1 VRKYREI
8 LALRNAKLLLIT
20 SFPARVAYAMVG
32 LALFFKVERLTDSVA
47 YAGIALGLNTFANSV
62 TAGLRGSV
70 LDKWGQKWPIRILVP
85 LYASGLLVLEF
96 TTSKTW
102 ILPLSLLMGL
112 VSPPI
117 NLSVRPLW
125 KGAVP
130 KSALRTAYALDTAV
144 INSTRVFGPL
154 FASTLALSRYPSSAL
169 ILCAAFMAIGGLS
182 LGFTKI
188 SSEWIP
194 ERRSESH
201 RSFWRIPAMRL
212 LMIEAMFVG
221 FGWGAFDVGIPAF
234 ATLEKIP
241 GWSGPIFACLAFT
254 SVLGG
259 LAAGLISRRTSALKG
274 LLRTYGLWM
283 VATIPLALTYPGW
296 SMALVALFI
305 GFFGGAVKVFYW
317 EVLEAVRPQGTAV
330 SALGW
335 IWTVDGSFMALGAAL
350 GGVIASEFSPRLTL
364 LSTTLAVSIGIGVLF
379 IGRHLLEPAN
389 RITTEGEDR
398 SAIEHNAPP
407 Q

>member
-1 VRKYREI
+1 
-8 LALRNAKLLLIT
+8 
-20 SFPARVAYAMVG
+20 MVG

-62 TAGLRGSV
+62 TAGLRGSA
-70 LDKWGQKWPIRILVP
+70 LDRWGQKWPIRILVP

-125 KGAVP
+125 KSAVP
-130 KSALRTAYALDTAV
+130 ESALRTAYALDTSV

-154 FASTLALSRYPSSAL
+154 LASTLALSRYPSSAL
-169 ILCAAFMAIGGLS
+169 ALCAAFIAVGGLS

-194 ERRSESH
+194 EKRKEDHKSV
-201 RSFWRIPAMRL
+201 WRIPAMQL

-241 GWSGPIFACLAFT
+241 RWSGPIFACLAFT

-259 LAAGLISRRTSALKG
+259 LTAGLISRKTSALKG
-274 LLRTYGLWM
+274 LLRTYTLWM
-283 VATIPLALTYPGW
+283 VATIPLALSYPGW

-305 GFFGGAVKVFYW
+305 GFFGGAVQVFYW

-350 GGVIASEFSPRLTL
+350 GGVIASAFSPRFTL
-364 LSTTLAVSIGIGVLF
+364 LSTTIAVSIGVGILV
-379 IGRHLLEPAN
+379 IGRRLLEPAN
-389 RITTEGEDR
+389 RITTAEEDK
-398 SAIEHNAPP
+398 SAIEHSAPP

>member
-1 VRKYREI
+1 
-8 LALRNAKLLLIT
+8 
-20 SFPARVAYAMVG
+20 
-32 LALFFKVERLTDSVA
+32 
-47 YAGIALGLNTFANSV
+47 
-62 TAGLRGSV
+62 
-70 LDKWGQKWPIRILVP
+70 
-85 LYASGLLVLEF
+85 
-96 TTSKTW
+96 
-102 ILPLSLLMGL
+102 
-112 VSPPI
+112 
-117 NLSVRPLW
+117 
-125 KGAVP
+125 
-130 KSALRTAYALDTAV
+130 
-144 INSTRVFGPL
+144 
-154 FASTLALSRYPSSAL
+154 
-169 ILCAAFMAIGGLS
+169 
-182 LGFTKI
+182 
-188 SSEWIP
+188 
-194 ERRSESH
+194 
-201 RSFWRIPAMRL
+201 
-212 LMIEAMFVG
+212 
-221 FGWGAFDVGIPAF
+221 
-234 ATLEKIP
+234 
-241 GWSGPIFACLAFT
+241 
-254 SVLGG
+254 
-259 LAAGLISRRTSALKG
+259 LKG

>member
-1 VRKYREI
+1 
-8 LALRNAKLLLIT
+8 
-20 SFPARVAYAMVG
+20 MVG

-62 TAGLRGSV
+62 TAGLRGAA
-70 LDKWGQKWPIRILVP
+70 LDRWGQKWPIRILVP
-85 LYASGLLVLEF
+85 LYAAGLLVLEF

-125 KGAVP
+125 KVAVP
-130 KSALRTAYALDTAV
+130 ESSLRGAYALDTSV

-154 FASTLALSRYPSSAL
+154 LASTLGLSPYPSSAL
-169 ILCAAFMAIGGLS
+169 ILCALFIAVGGLS

-188 SSEWIP
+188 SSTWVP
-194 ERRSESH
+194 EKKSDTHKSV
-201 RSFWRIPAMRL
+201 WRIPAMQL
-212 LMIEAMFVG
+212 LMVEAMFVG
-221 FGWGAFDVGIPAF
+221 FGWGAFDVGIPAY

-241 GWSGPIFACLAFT
+241 GWSGPIFACLALT
-254 SVLGG
+254 SVMGG
-259 LAAGLISRRTSALKG
+259 LTAGLISRKTSALKG

-283 VATIPLALTYPGW
+283 IATIPLALTYPGW
-296 SMALVALFI
+296 SMATIALFI
-305 GFFGGAVKVFYW
+305 GFFGGAVQVFYW
-317 EVLEAVRPQGTAV
+317 EVLEAVRPKGTAV

-350 GGVIASEFSPRLTL
+350 GGVIASEFSPRITL
-364 LSTTLAVSIGIGVLF
+364 LATTISVSLGLLVLF
-379 IGRHLLEPAN
+379 FGRKVLAPAN
-389 RITTEGEDR
+389 RITSEEEDR
-398 SAIEHNAPP
+398 SAIEHSAPP

>member
-1 VRKYREI
+1 
-8 LALRNAKLLLIT
+8 
-20 SFPARVAYAMVG
+20 MVG

-62 TAGLRGSV
+62 TAGLRGSA
-70 LDKWGQKWPIRILVP
+70 LDRWGQKWPIRILVP

-125 KGAVP
+125 KVAVP
-130 KSALRTAYALDTAV
+130 ESSLRTAYALDTSV

-154 FASTLALSRYPSSAL
+154 LASTLALSPYPSSAL
-169 ILCAAFMAIGGLS
+169 ILCALLIAVGGLS

-188 SSEWIP
+188 SSTWVP
-194 ERRSESH
+194 EKKSDTHKSV
-201 RSFWRIPAMRL
+201 WRIPAMQL
-212 LMIEAMFVG
+212 LMVEAMFVG

-241 GWSGPIFACLAFT
+241 GWSGPIFACLALT
-254 SVLGG
+254 SVIGG
-259 LAAGLISRRTSALKG
+259 LTAGLISRKTSALKG
-274 LLRTYGLWM
+274 LLRTYGMWM
-283 VATIPLALTYPGW
+283 LATIPLALTYPGW
-296 SMALVALFI
+296 SMATIALFI
-305 GFFGGAVKVFYW
+305 GFFGGAVQVFYW
-317 EVLEAVRPQGTAV
+317 EVLEAVRPKGTAV

-350 GGVIASEFSPRLTL
+350 GGVIASEFSPRITL
-364 LSTTLAVSIGIGVLF
+364 LATTISVSLGLLVLF
-379 IGRHLLEPAN
+379 FGRKVLEPGN
-389 RITTEGEDR
+389 RITSEEEDR
-398 SAIEHNAPP
+398 SAIENSAPP

>member
-1 VRKYREI
+1 
-8 LALRNAKLLLIT
+8 
-20 SFPARVAYAMVG
+20 MVG

-47 YAGIALGLNTFANSV
+47 YAGVALGFNTFANSI
-62 TAGLRGSV
+62 TAGVRGSV
-70 LDKWGQKWPIRILVP
+70 LDRWGQKWPIRILVP
-85 LYASGLLVLEF
+85 SYAAGLLVLEY
-96 TTSKTW
+96 TSSKSW

-125 KGAVP
+125 KSAVP
-130 KSALRTAYALDTAV
+130 ESSLRTAYAMDTAV
-144 INSTRVFGPL
+144 INATRVFGPL
-154 FASTLALSRYPSSAL
+154 FASTLALSAHPSSAL
-169 ILCAAFMAIGGLS
+169 VLCAAFIAIGGLS

-194 ERRSESH
+194 EKRSETHKSV
-201 RSFWRIPAMRL
+201 WRLPAMQL
-212 LMIEAMFVG
+212 LMVEAMFVG
-221 FGWGAFDVGIPAF
+221 FGWGSFDVGIPAF

-254 SVLGG
+254 SVGGG
-259 LAAGLISRRTSALKG
+259 LVAGLISRRTSALKG

-283 VATIPLALTYPGW
+283 LATIPLALTYPGW
-296 SMALVALFI
+296 SMALIALFI
-305 GFFGGAVKVFYW
+305 GFFGGAVQVFYW

-350 GGVIASEFSPRLTL
+350 GGIIASEFSPRLTL
-364 LSTTLAVSIGIGVLF
+364 LSTTIAVAIGFSVLTL
-379 IGRHLLEPAN
+379 GRNILSPAN
-389 RITTEGEDR
+389 RITSDEEDR
-398 SAIEHNAPP
+398 NAIEHTAPP

>member
-1 VRKYREI
+1 VRKYREL
-8 LALRNAKLLLIT
+8 LAIRNTKILLIT
-20 SFPARVAYAMVG
+20 SFPARVAYSMVG

-62 TAGLRGSV
+62 TAGLRGSA
-70 LDKWGQKWPIRILVP
+70 LDRWGQKWPIRILVP

-125 KGAVP
+125 KVAVP
-130 KSALRTAYALDTAV
+130 ESSLRTAYALDTSV

-154 FASTLALSRYPSSAL
+154 LASTLALSPYPSSAL
-169 ILCAAFMAIGGLS
+169 ILCALFIAVGGLS

-188 SSEWIP
+188 SSTWVP
-194 ERRSESH
+194 EKKSDTHKSV
-201 RSFWRIPAMRL
+201 WRIPAMQL
-212 LMIEAMFVG
+212 LMVEAMFVG

-241 GWSGPIFACLAFT
+241 GWSGPIFACLALT
-254 SVLGG
+254 SVIGG
-259 LAAGLISRRTSALKG
+259 LTAGLISRKTSALKG
-274 LLRTYGLWM
+274 LLRTYGMWM
-283 VATIPLALTYPGW
+283 LATIPLALTYPGW
-296 SMALVALFI
+296 SMATITLFI
-305 GFFGGAVKVFYW
+305 GFFGGAVQVFYW
-317 EVLEAVRPQGTAV
+317 EVLEAVRPKGTAV

-350 GGVIASEFSPRLTL
+350 GGVIASEFSPRITL
-364 LSTTLAVSIGIGVLF
+364 LATTIAVLLGLLVLF
-379 IGRHLLEPAN
+379 FGRKVLEPGN
-389 RITTEGEDR
+389 RITSEEEDR
-398 SAIEHNAPP
+398 SAIEHSAPP

>member
-1 VRKYREI
+1 MRKYREL
-8 LALRNAKLLLIT
+8 LAIRNTKILLIT
-20 SFPARVAYAMVG
+20 SFPARVAYSMVG

-62 TAGLRGSV
+62 TAGLRGSA
-70 LDKWGQKWPIRILVP
+70 LDRWGQKWPIRILVP

-102 ILPLSLLMGL
+102 IFPLSLLMGL

-125 KGAVP
+125 KVAVP
-130 KSALRTAYALDTAV
+130 ESSLRTAYALDTSV

-154 FASTLALSRYPSSAL
+154 LASTLALSPYPSSAL
-169 ILCAAFMAIGGLS
+169 ILCALFIAVGGLS

-188 SSEWIP
+188 SSTWVP
-194 ERRSESH
+194 EKKSDTHKSV
-201 RSFWRIPAMRL
+201 WRIPAMQL
-212 LMIEAMFVG
+212 LMVEAMFVG

-241 GWSGPIFACLAFT
+241 GWSGPIFACLALT
-254 SVLGG
+254 SVIGG
-259 LAAGLISRRTSALKG
+259 LTAGLISRKTSALKG
-274 LLRTYGLWM
+274 LLRTYGMWM
-283 VATIPLALTYPGW
+283 LATIPLALTYPGW
-296 SMALVALFI
+296 SMATIALFI
-305 GFFGGAVKVFYW
+305 GFFGGAVQVFYW
-317 EVLEAVRPQGTAV
+317 EVLEAVRPKGTAV

-350 GGVIASEFSPRLTL
+350 GGVIASEFSPRITL
-364 LSTTLAVSIGIGVLF
+364 LATTISLSLGLLVLF
-379 IGRHLLEPAN
+379 FGRKILEPGN
-389 RITTEGEDR
+389 RITSEEEDR
-398 SAIEHNAPP
+398 SAIEHSAPP

>member
-1 VRKYREI
+1 MWS
-8 LALRNAKLLLIT
+8 LRNTKILLLT

-47 YAGIALGLNTFANSV
+47 YAGVALGLNTFANSI
-62 TAGLRGSV
+62 TAGLRGSA
-70 LDKWGQKWPIRILVP
+70 LDHWGQRWPIRILVP

-125 KGAVP
+125 KVAVSE
-130 KSALRTAYALDTAV
+130 SALRTAYALDTSV
-144 INSTRVFGPL
+144 INATRVFGPL
-154 FASTLALSRYPSSAL
+154 LASTLALSRYPSSAL
-169 ILCAAFMAIGGLS
+169 LLCAMLIAIGGLS
-182 LGFTKI
+182 LGFSKI
-188 SSEWIP
+188 SSTWVP
-194 ERRSESH
+194 EKKSESH
-201 RSFWRIPAMRL
+201 IAVWRIPAMQL
-212 LMIEAMFVG
+212 LMLEAMFVG

-241 GWSGPIFACLAFT
+241 RWSGPIFASLAVT
-254 SVLGG
+254 SVVGG
-259 LAAGLISRRTSALKG
+259 LVAGLISRKTSALKG

-283 VATIPLALTYPGW
+283 AATIPLALTYPGW
-296 SMALVALFI
+296 SMALIALFI
-305 GFFGGAVKVFYW
+305 GFFGGAAQVFYW
-317 EVLEAVRPQGTAV
+317 EVLEAVRPKGTAV
-330 SALGW
+330 GALGW

-350 GGVIASEFSPRLTL
+350 GGIIASEFSPRLTL
-364 LSTTLAVSIGIGVLF
+364 LSTTVAAVCGFLVLAL
-379 IGRHLLEPAN
+379 GRKLLEPAN
-389 RITTEGEDR
+389 RITSEEEDR
-398 SAIEHNAPP
+398 SAIEHTAPP

>member
-1 VRKYREI
+1 
-8 LALRNAKLLLIT
+8 
-20 SFPARVAYAMVG
+20 MVG

-47 YAGIALGLNTFANSV
+47 YAGVALGFNTFANSI
-62 TAGLRGSV
+62 TAGIRGSV
-70 LDKWGQKWPIRILVP
+70 LDRWGQKWPIRILVP
-85 LYASGLLVLEF
+85 SYAAGVLVLEY
-96 TTSKTW
+96 TSSKSW

-125 KGAVP
+125 KSAVP
-130 KSALRTAYALDTAV
+130 ESSLRTAYAMDTAV
-144 INSTRVFGPL
+144 INATRVFGPL
-154 FASTLALSRYPSSAL
+154 FASTLALSAHPSSAL
-169 ILCAAFMAIGGLS
+169 VLCAAFIAIGGLS

-194 ERRSESH
+194 EKRSETHKSV
-201 RSFWRIPAMRL
+201 WRLPAMQL
-212 LMIEAMFVG
+212 LMVEAMFVG
-221 FGWGAFDVGIPAF
+221 FGWGSFDVGIPAF

-241 GWSGPIFACLAFT
+241 GWSGPIFACLSFT
-254 SVLGG
+254 SVGGG
-259 LAAGLISRRTSALKG
+259 LVAGLISRRTSALKG

-283 VATIPLALTYPGW
+283 LATIPLALTYPGW
-296 SMALVALFI
+296 SMALIALFI
-305 GFFGGAVKVFYW
+305 GFFGGAVQVFYW

-350 GGVIASEFSPRLTL
+350 GGIIASEFSPRLTL
-364 LSTTLAVSIGIGVLF
+364 LSTTIAVAIGFSVLTL
-379 IGRHLLEPAN
+379 GRNILSPAN
-389 RITTEGEDR
+389 RITSDEEDR
-398 SAIEHNAPP
+398 SAIEHTAPP

>member
-1 VRKYREI
+1 VRKYREL
-8 LALRNAKLLLIT
+8 LAIRNTKILLIT
-20 SFPARVAYAMVG
+20 SFPARVAYSMVG

-62 TAGLRGSV
+62 TAGLRGSA
-70 LDKWGQKWPIRILVP
+70 LDRWGQKWPIRILVP

-125 KGAVP
+125 KVAVP
-130 KSALRTAYALDTAV
+130 ESSLRTAYALDTSV

-154 FASTLALSRYPSSAL
+154 LASTLALSPYPSSAL
-169 ILCAAFMAIGGLS
+169 ILCALFIAVGGLS

-188 SSEWIP
+188 SSTWVP
-194 ERRSESH
+194 EKKSDTHKSV
-201 RSFWRIPAMRL
+201 WRIPAMQL
-212 LMIEAMFVG
+212 LMVEAMFVG

-241 GWSGPIFACLAFT
+241 GWSGPIFACLALT
-254 SVLGG
+254 SVIGG
-259 LAAGLISRRTSALKG
+259 LTAGLISRKTSALKG
-274 LLRTYGLWM
+274 LLRTYGMWM
-283 VATIPLALTYPGW
+283 LATIPLALTYPGW
-296 SMALVALFI
+296 SMATIALFI
-305 GFFGGAVKVFYW
+305 GFFGGAVQVFYW
-317 EVLEAVRPQGTAV
+317 EVLEAVRPKGTAV

-350 GGVIASEFSPRLTL
+350 GGVIASEFSPRITL
-364 LSTTLAVSIGIGVLF
+364 LATTIAVLLGLLVLF
-379 IGRHLLEPAN
+379 FGRKVLEPGN
-389 RITTEGEDR
+389 RITSEEEDR
-398 SAIEHNAPP
+398 SAIEHSAPP

>member
-1 VRKYREI
+1 
-8 LALRNAKLLLIT
+8 
-20 SFPARVAYAMVG
+20 MVG

-47 YAGIALGLNTFANSV
+47 YAGVALGFNTFANSI
-62 TAGLRGSV
+62 TAGVRGSV
-70 LDKWGQKWPIRILVP
+70 LDRWGQKWPIRILVP
-85 LYASGLLVLEF
+85 SYAAGLLVLEY
-96 TTSKTW
+96 TSSKSW

-125 KGAVP
+125 KSAVP
-130 KSALRTAYALDTAV
+130 ESSLRTAYAMDTAV
-144 INSTRVFGPL
+144 INATRVFGPL
-154 FASTLALSRYPSSAL
+154 FASTLALSAHPSSAL
-169 ILCAAFMAIGGLS
+169 VLCAAFIAIGGLS

-194 ERRSESH
+194 EKRSETHKSV
-201 RSFWRIPAMRL
+201 WRLPAMQL
-212 LMIEAMFVG
+212 LMVEAMFVG
-221 FGWGAFDVGIPAF
+221 FGWGSFDVGIPAF

-254 SVLGG
+254 SVGGG
-259 LAAGLISRRTSALKG
+259 LVAGLISRRTSALKG

-283 VATIPLALTYPGW
+283 LATIPLALTYPGW
-296 SMALVALFI
+296 SMALIALFI
-305 GFFGGAVKVFYW
+305 GFFGGAVQVFYW

-350 GGVIASEFSPRLTL
+350 GGIIASEFSPRLTL
-364 LSTTLAVSIGIGVLF
+364 LSTTIAVAIGFSVLTL
-379 IGRHLLEPAN
+379 GRNILSPAN
-389 RITTEGEDR
+389 RITSDEEDR
-398 SAIEHNAPP
+398 SAIEHTAPP

>member
-1 VRKYREI
+1 VRKYREL
-8 LALRNAKLLLIT
+8 LAIRNTKILLIT
-20 SFPARVAYAMVG
+20 SFPARVAYSMVG

-62 TAGLRGSV
+62 TAGLRGAA
-70 LDKWGQKWPIRILVP
+70 LDRWGQKWPIRILVP
-85 LYASGLLVLEF
+85 LYAAGLLVLEF

-125 KGAVP
+125 KIAVP
-130 KSALRTAYALDTAV
+130 ESSLRGAYALDTSV

-154 FASTLALSRYPSSAL
+154 LASTLGLSPYPSSAL
-169 ILCAAFMAIGGLS
+169 ILCALFIAVGGLS

-188 SSEWIP
+188 SSTWVP
-194 ERRSESH
+194 EKKSDTHKSV
-201 RSFWRIPAMRL
+201 WRIPAMQL
-212 LMIEAMFVG
+212 LMVEAMFVG
-221 FGWGAFDVGIPAF
+221 FGWGAFDVGIPAY

-241 GWSGPIFACLAFT
+241 GWSGPIFACLALT
-254 SVLGG
+254 SVMGG
-259 LAAGLISRRTSALKG
+259 LTAGLISRKTSALKG

-283 VATIPLALTYPGW
+283 IATIPLALTYPGW
-296 SMALVALFI
+296 SMATIALFI
-305 GFFGGAVKVFYW
+305 GFFGGAVQVFYW
-317 EVLEAVRPQGTAV
+317 EVLEAVRPKGTAV

-350 GGVIASEFSPRLTL
+350 GGVIASEFSPRITL
-364 LSTTLAVSIGIGVLF
+364 LATTISVSLGLLVLF
-379 IGRHLLEPAN
+379 FGRKVLAPAN
-389 RITTEGEDR
+389 RITSEEEDR
-398 SAIEHNAPP
+398 SAIEHSAPP

>member
-1 VRKYREI
+1 
-8 LALRNAKLLLIT
+8 
-20 SFPARVAYAMVG
+20 MVG

-47 YAGIALGLNTFANSV
+47 YAGIALGLNTFANSI
-62 TAGLRGSV
+62 TAGLRGSA
-70 LDKWGQKWPIRILVP
+70 LDRWGQKWPIRILVP

-96 TTSKTW
+96 TTSKSW

-125 KGAVP
+125 KAAVP
-130 KSALRTAYALDTAV
+130 ESALRTAYALDTSV
-144 INSTRVFGPL
+144 INATRVFGPL
-154 FASTLALSRYPSSAL
+154 LASSLALSRYPSSAL
-169 ILCAAFMAIGGLS
+169 LLCALFIAVGGLS
-182 LGFTKI
+182 LGFSKI
-188 SSEWIP
+188 SSTWVP
-194 ERRSESH
+194 EKKSESH
-201 RSFWRIPAMRL
+201 KAVWRIPAMQL
-212 LMIEAMFVG
+212 LMLEAMFVG

-241 GWSGPIFACLAFT
+241 GWSGPIFAALAMT
-254 SVLGG
+254 SVIGG
-259 LAAGLISRRTSALKG
+259 LVAGLISRKTSALKG
-274 LLRTYGLWM
+274 LLRTYALWM

-296 SMALVALFI
+296 SMALLALFI
-305 GFFGGAVKVFYW
+305 GFFGGAVQVFYW
-317 EVLEAVRPQGTAV
+317 EVLEAVRPKGTAV

-350 GGVIASEFSPRLTL
+350 GGIIASELSPRFTL
-364 LSTTLAVSIGIGVLF
+364 LSTTIAVSIGFLVLTL
-379 IGRHLLEPAN
+379 GRRILEPAN
-389 RITTEGEDR
+389 RITSEEEDR

>member
-1 VRKYREI
+1 MAI
-8 LALRNAKLLLIT
+8 RNTKILLLT

-47 YAGIALGLNTFANSV
+47 YAGIALGLNTFANSI
-62 TAGLRGSV
+62 TAGLRGGII
-70 LDKWGQKWPIRILVP
+70 DRWGQKWPIRILVP

-96 TTSKTW
+96 TTSKAW
-102 ILPLSLLMGL
+102 ILPLALLMGL

-125 KGAVP
+125 KVAVP
-130 KSALRTAYALDTAV
+130 ESSLRTAYALDTSV

-154 FASTLALSRYPSSAL
+154 LASTLALAPYPSSAL
-169 ILCAAFMAIGGLS
+169 ILCVLLITVGGLS

-188 SSEWIP
+188 SSTWVP
-194 ERRSESH
+194 EKKSEAHKSV
-201 RSFWRIPAMRL
+201 WRIPAMQL

-234 ATLEKIP
+234 ATIEKIP
-241 GWSGPIFACLAFT
+241 GWSGPIFACLALT
-254 SVLGG
+254 SVIGG
-259 LAAGLISRRTSALKG
+259 LTAGLISRKTSALKG

-283 VATIPLALTYPGW
+283 ITTIPLALTYPGW
-296 SMALVALFI
+296 SMATIALFI
-305 GFFGGAVKVFYW
+305 GFFGGAVQVFYW
-317 EVLEAVRPQGTAV
+317 EVLEAVRPKGTAV

-350 GGVIASEFSPRLTL
+350 GGVIASEFSPRITL
-364 LSTTLAVSIGIGVLF
+364 LATTIAVLLGLIVLF
-379 IGRHLLEPAN
+379 FGRKLLEPAN
-389 RITTEGEDR
+389 RITSEEEDR
-398 SAIEHNAPP
+398 SAIEHSAPP

>member
-1 VRKYREI
+1 
-8 LALRNAKLLLIT
+8 LAIRNTKILLLT

-47 YAGIALGLNTFANSV
+47 YAGIALGLNTFANSI
-62 TAGLRGSV
+62 TAGLRGGII
-70 LDKWGQKWPIRILVP
+70 DRWGQKWPIRILVP

-96 TTSKTW
+96 TTSKAW
-102 ILPLSLLMGL
+102 ILPLALLMGL

-125 KGAVP
+125 KVAVP
-130 KSALRTAYALDTAV
+130 ESSLRTAYALDTSV

-154 FASTLALSRYPSSAL
+154 LASTLALSPYPSSAL
-169 ILCAAFMAIGGLS
+169 ILCVLLITVGGLS

-188 SSEWIP
+188 SSTWVP
-194 ERRSESH
+194 EKKSEAHKSV
-201 RSFWRIPAMRL
+201 WRIPAMQL

-234 ATLEKIP
+234 ATIEKIP
-241 GWSGPIFACLAFT
+241 GWSGPIFACLALT
-254 SVLGG
+254 SVIGG
-259 LAAGLISRRTSALKG
+259 LTAGLISRKTSALKG

-283 VATIPLALTYPGW
+283 ITTIPLALTYPGW
-296 SMALVALFI
+296 SMATIALFI
-305 GFFGGAVKVFYW
+305 GFFGGAVQVFYW
-317 EVLEAVRPQGTAV
+317 EVLEAVRPKGTAV

-350 GGVIASEFSPRLTL
+350 GGVIASEFSPRITL
-364 LSTTLAVSIGIGVLF
+364 LATTIAVLLGLIVLF
-379 IGRHLLEPAN
+379 FGRKLLEPAN
-389 RITTEGEDR
+389 RITSEEEDR
-398 SAIEHNAPP
+398 SAIEHSAPP

>member
-1 VRKYREI
+1 V
-8 LALRNAKLLLIT
+8 LRNAKLLLIT

-96 TTSKTW
+96 TTSKSW

-125 KGAVP
+125 KNAVP
-130 KSALRTAYALDTAV
+130 ESALRTAYALDTAV

-154 FASTLALSRYPSSAL
+154 FASTLALSPYPSSAL
-169 ILCAAFMAIGGLS
+169 ILCALFIFVGGLS

-188 SSEWIP
+188 SSEWKP
-194 ERRSESH
+194 EKKEVGQKSV
-201 RSFWRIPAMRL
+201 WRIPAMQL
-212 LMIEAMFVG
+212 LMVEAMFVG
-221 FGWGAFDVGIPAF
+221 FGWGAFDVGIPSF
-234 ATLEKIP
+234 ATLEGIP
-241 GWSGPIFACLAFT
+241 GWSGPIFAALAFT
-254 SVLGG
+254 SVVGG
-259 LAAGLISRRTSALKG
+259 LTAGLISRKTSALKG
-274 LLRTYGLWM
+274 LLRTYALWM
-283 VATIPLALTYPGW
+283 VATIPLALAYPGW
-296 SMALVALFI
+296 SMLIVALFI
-305 GFFGGAVKVFYW
+305 GFFGGAVQVFYW
-317 EVLEAVRPQGTAV
+317 EVLEAVRPKGTAV

-350 GGVIASEFSPRLTL
+350 GGIIASEFSPRLTL
-364 LSTTLAVSIGIGVLF
+364 LSTTIAVSIGVLVLVL
-379 IGRHLLEPAN
+379 GRKILAPAN
-389 RITTEGEDR
+389 RITSVEEDR
-398 SAIEHNAPP
+398 SAIEHSAPP

>member
-1 VRKYREI
+1 
-8 LALRNAKLLLIT
+8 
-20 SFPARVAYAMVG
+20 MVG

-62 TAGLRGSV
+62 TAGLRGSA
-70 LDKWGQKWPIRILVP
+70 LDRWGQKWPIRILVP

-102 ILPLSLLMGL
+102 IFPLSLLMGL

-125 KGAVP
+125 KVAVP
-130 KSALRTAYALDTAV
+130 ESSLRTAYALDTSV

-154 FASTLALSRYPSSAL
+154 LASTLALSPYPSSAL
-169 ILCAAFMAIGGLS
+169 ILCALFIAVGGLS

-188 SSEWIP
+188 SSTWVP
-194 ERRSESH
+194 EKKSDTHKSV
-201 RSFWRIPAMRL
+201 WRIPAMQL
-212 LMIEAMFVG
+212 LMVEAMFVG

-241 GWSGPIFACLAFT
+241 GWSGPIFACLALT
-254 SVLGG
+254 SVIGG
-259 LAAGLISRRTSALKG
+259 LTAGLISRKTSALKG
-274 LLRTYGLWM
+274 LLRTYGMWM
-283 VATIPLALTYPGW
+283 LATIPLALTYPGW
-296 SMALVALFI
+296 SMATIALFI
-305 GFFGGAVKVFYW
+305 GFFGGAVQVFYW
-317 EVLEAVRPQGTAV
+317 EVLEAVRPKGTAV

-350 GGVIASEFSPRLTL
+350 GGVIASEFSPRITL
-364 LSTTLAVSIGIGVLF
+364 LATTISLSLGLLVLF
-379 IGRHLLEPAN
+379 FGRKILEPGN
-389 RITTEGEDR
+389 RITSEEEDR
-398 SAIEHNAPP
+398 SAIEHSAPP

>member
-1 VRKYREI
+1 
-8 LALRNAKLLLIT
+8 
-20 SFPARVAYAMVG
+20 MVG

-62 TAGLRGSV
+62 TAGLRGSA
-70 LDKWGQKWPIRILVP
+70 LDRWGQKWPIRILVP

-102 ILPLSLLMGL
+102 IFPLSLLMGL

-125 KGAVP
+125 KVAVP
-130 KSALRTAYALDTAV
+130 ESSLRTAYALDTSV

-154 FASTLALSRYPSSAL
+154 LASTLALSPYPSSAL
-169 ILCAAFMAIGGLS
+169 ILCALFIAVGGLS

-188 SSEWIP
+188 SSTWVP
-194 ERRSESH
+194 EKKSDTHKSV
-201 RSFWRIPAMRL
+201 WRIPAMQL
-212 LMIEAMFVG
+212 LMVEAMFVG

-241 GWSGPIFACLAFT
+241 GWSGPIFACLALT
-254 SVLGG
+254 SVIGG
-259 LAAGLISRRTSALKG
+259 LTAGLISRKTSALKG
-274 LLRTYGLWM
+274 LLRTYGMWM
-283 VATIPLALTYPGW
+283 LATIPLALTYPGW
-296 SMALVALFI
+296 SMATIALFI
-305 GFFGGAVKVFYW
+305 GFFGGAVQVFYW
-317 EVLEAVRPQGTAV
+317 EVLEAVRPKGTAV

-350 GGVIASEFSPRLTL
+350 GGVIASEISPRITL
-364 LSTTLAVSIGIGVLF
+364 LATTISLSLGLLVLF
-379 IGRHLLEPAN
+379 FGRKILEPGN
-389 RITTEGEDR
+389 RITSEEEDR
-398 SAIEHNAPP
+398 SAIEHSAPP

>member
-1 VRKYREI
+1 
-8 LALRNAKLLLIT
+8 
-20 SFPARVAYAMVG
+20 MVG

-62 TAGLRGSV
+62 TAGLRGAA
-70 LDKWGQKWPIRILVP
+70 LDRWGQKWPIRILVP

-96 TTSKTW
+96 TTSKSL

-125 KGAVP
+125 KVAVP
-130 KSALRTAYALDTAV
+130 ESSLRTAYALDTSV
-144 INSTRVFGPL
+144 INATRVFGPL
-154 FASTLALSRYPSSAL
+154 LASTLALSPYPRSAL
-169 ILCAAFMAIGGLS
+169 ILCALFMAVGGLS

-188 SSEWIP
+188 SSTWVP
-194 ERRSESH
+194 EKKCESH
-201 RSFWRIPAMRL
+201 IAIWRLPAMRL
-212 LMIEAMFVG
+212 LMLEAMFVG

-241 GWSGPIFACLAFT
+241 GWSGPIFACLAIT
-254 SVLGG
+254 SVAGG
-259 LAAGLISRRTSALKG
+259 LVAGLISRKTSALKG
-274 LLRTYGLWM
+274 LLRTYSLWM
-283 VATIPLALTYPGW
+283 IATLPLALTYPGW
-296 SMALVALFI
+296 SMAFIALFI
-305 GFFGGAVKVFYW
+305 GFFGGAVQVFYW
-317 EVLEAVRPQGTAV
+317 EVLEAVRPKGTAV

-350 GGVIASEFSPRLTL
+350 GGIIASQFSPRFTL
-364 LSTTLAVSIGIGVLF
+364 LSTTIAVSIGLLVLTF
-379 IGRHLLEPAN
+379 GRKILEPAN
-389 RITTEGEDR
+389 RITTEAEDR
-398 SAIEHNAPP
+398 SAIENSAPP

>member
-1 VRKYREI
+1 MWS
-8 LALRNAKLLLIT
+8 LRNTKILLLT

-47 YAGIALGLNTFANSV
+47 YAGVALGLNTFANSI
-62 TAGLRGSV
+62 TAGLRGSA
-70 LDKWGQKWPIRILVP
+70 LDHWGQRWPIRILVP

-125 KGAVP
+125 KVAVSE
-130 KSALRTAYALDTAV
+130 SALRTAYALDTSV
-144 INSTRVFGPL
+144 INATRVFGPL
-154 FASTLALSRYPSSAL
+154 LASTLALSRYPSSAL
-169 ILCAAFMAIGGLS
+169 LLCAMLIAIGGLS
-182 LGFTKI
+182 LGFSKI
-188 SSEWIP
+188 SSTWVP
-194 ERRSESH
+194 EKKSESH
-201 RSFWRIPAMRL
+201 IAVWRIPAMQL
-212 LMIEAMFVG
+212 LMLEAMFVG

-241 GWSGPIFACLAFT
+241 RWSGPIFASLAVT
-254 SVLGG
+254 SVVGG
-259 LAAGLISRRTSALKG
+259 LVAGLISRKTSALKG

-283 VATIPLALTYPGW
+283 AATIPLALTYPGW
-296 SMALVALFI
+296 SMALIALFI
-305 GFFGGAVKVFYW
+305 GFFGGAAQVFYW
-317 EVLEAVRPQGTAV
+317 EVLEAVRPKGTAV
-330 SALGW
+330 GALGW

-350 GGVIASEFSPRLTL
+350 GGIIASEFSPRLTL
-364 LSTTLAVSIGIGVLF
+364 LSTTVAAVCGFLVLVL
-379 IGRHLLEPAN
+379 GRKLLEPAN
-389 RITTEGEDR
+389 RITSEEEDR
-398 SAIEHNAPP
+398 SAIEHTAPP

>member
-1 VRKYREI
+1 VRKYREL
-8 LALRNAKLLLIT
+8 LAIRNTKILLLT

-47 YAGIALGLNTFANSV
+47 YAGIALGLNTFANSI
-62 TAGLRGSV
+62 TAGLRGGII
-70 LDKWGQKWPIRILVP
+70 DRWGQKWPIRILVP

-96 TTSKTW
+96 TTSKAW
-102 ILPLSLLMGL
+102 ILPLALLMGL

-125 KGAVP
+125 KVAVP
-130 KSALRTAYALDTAV
+130 ESSLRTAYALDTSV

-154 FASTLALSRYPSSAL
+154 LASTLALSPYPSSAL
-169 ILCAAFMAIGGLS
+169 ILCVLLITVGGLS

-188 SSEWIP
+188 SSTWVP
-194 ERRSESH
+194 EKKSEAHKSV
-201 RSFWRIPAMRL
+201 WRIPAMQL

-234 ATLEKIP
+234 ATIEKIP
-241 GWSGPIFACLAFT
+241 GWSGPIFACLALT
-254 SVLGG
+254 SVIGG
-259 LAAGLISRRTSALKG
+259 LTAGLISRKTSALKG

-283 VATIPLALTYPGW
+283 ITTIPLALTYPGW
-296 SMALVALFI
+296 SMATIALFI
-305 GFFGGAVKVFYW
+305 GFFGGAVQVFYW
-317 EVLEAVRPQGTAV
+317 EVLEAVRPKGTAV

-350 GGVIASEFSPRLTL
+350 GGVIASEFSPRITL
-364 LSTTLAVSIGIGVLF
+364 LATTIAVLLGLIVLF
-379 IGRHLLEPAN
+379 FGRKLLEPAN
-389 RITTEGEDR
+389 RITSEEEDR
-398 SAIEHNAPP
+398 SAIEHSAPP

>member
-1 VRKYREI
+1 MAI
-8 LALRNAKLLLIT
+8 RNTKILLLT

-47 YAGIALGLNTFANSV
+47 YAGIALGLNTFANSI
-62 TAGLRGSV
+62 TAGLRGGII
-70 LDKWGQKWPIRILVP
+70 DRWGQKWPIRILVP

-96 TTSKTW
+96 TTSKAW
-102 ILPLSLLMGL
+102 ILPLALLMGL

-125 KGAVP
+125 KVAVP
-130 KSALRTAYALDTAV
+130 ESSLRTAYALDTSV

-154 FASTLALSRYPSSAL
+154 LASTLALSPYPSSAL
-169 ILCAAFMAIGGLS
+169 ILCVLLITVGGLS

-188 SSEWIP
+188 SSTWVP
-194 ERRSESH
+194 EKKSEAHKSV
-201 RSFWRIPAMRL
+201 WRIPAMQL

-234 ATLEKIP
+234 ATIEKIP
-241 GWSGPIFACLAFT
+241 GWSGPIFACLALT
-254 SVLGG
+254 SVIGG
-259 LAAGLISRRTSALKG
+259 LTAGLISRKTSALKG

-283 VATIPLALTYPGW
+283 ITTIPLALTYPGW
-296 SMALVALFI
+296 SMATIALFI
-305 GFFGGAVKVFYW
+305 GFFGGAVQVFYW
-317 EVLEAVRPQGTAV
+317 EVLEAVRPKGTAV

-350 GGVIASEFSPRLTL
+350 GGVIASEFSPRITL
-364 LSTTLAVSIGIGVLF
+364 LATTIAVLLGLIVLF
-379 IGRHLLEPAN
+379 FGRKLLEPAN
-389 RITTEGEDR
+389 RITSEEEDR
-398 SAIEHNAPP
+398 SAIEHSAPP

>member
-1 VRKYREI
+1 
-8 LALRNAKLLLIT
+8 
-20 SFPARVAYAMVG
+20 MVG

-62 TAGLRGSV
+62 TAGLRGAA
-70 LDKWGQKWPIRILVP
+70 LDRWGQKWPIRILVP
-85 LYASGLLVLEF
+85 LYAAGLLVLEF

-125 KGAVP
+125 KIAVP
-130 KSALRTAYALDTAV
+130 ESSLRGAYALDTSV

-154 FASTLALSRYPSSAL
+154 LASTLGLSPYPSSAL
-169 ILCAAFMAIGGLS
+169 ILCALFIAVGGLS

-188 SSEWIP
+188 SSTWVP
-194 ERRSESH
+194 EKKSDTHKSV
-201 RSFWRIPAMRL
+201 WRIPAMQL
-212 LMIEAMFVG
+212 LMVEAMFVG
-221 FGWGAFDVGIPAF
+221 FGWGAFDVGIPAY

-241 GWSGPIFACLAFT
+241 GWSGPIFACLALT
-254 SVLGG
+254 SVMGG
-259 LAAGLISRRTSALKG
+259 LTAGLISRKTSALKG

-283 VATIPLALTYPGW
+283 IATIPLALTYPGW
-296 SMALVALFI
+296 SMATIALFI
-305 GFFGGAVKVFYW
+305 GFFGGAVQVFYW
-317 EVLEAVRPQGTAV
+317 EVLEAVRPKGTAV

-350 GGVIASEFSPRLTL
+350 GGVIASEFSPRITL
-364 LSTTLAVSIGIGVLF
+364 LATTISVSLGLLVLF
-379 IGRHLLEPAN
+379 FGRKVLAPAN
-389 RITTEGEDR
+389 RITSEAEDR
-398 SAIEHNAPP
+398 SAIEHSAPP

>member
-1 VRKYREI
+1 
-8 LALRNAKLLLIT
+8 
-20 SFPARVAYAMVG
+20 MVG

-47 YAGIALGLNTFANSV
+47 FAGIALGLNTFANSI
-62 TAGLRGSV
+62 TAGLRGSI

-85 LYASGLLVLEF
+85 LYAAGVLVLEF
-96 TTSKTW
+96 TTSRTW

-125 KGAVP
+125 KNAVP
-130 KSALRTAYALDTAV
+130 ENSLRTAYALDTAV

-154 FASTLALSRYPSSAL
+154 LASTLALSKFPSSAL
-169 ILCAAFMAIGGLS
+169 ILCAIFIAVGGLS

-194 ERRSESH
+194 EKRSASH
-201 RSFWRIPAMRL
+201 KSVWRIPAMQL
-212 LMIEAMFVG
+212 LMVEAMFVG

-259 LAAGLISRRTSALKG
+259 LTAGLISRRTSALKG

-283 VATIPLALTYPGW
+283 IATVPLALTYPGW

-305 GFFGGAVKVFYW
+305 GFFGGAVQVFYW

-364 LSTTLAVSIGIGVLF
+364 LTTTISVSIGVLVL
-379 IGRHLLEPAN
+379 ILGRNLLAPAN
-389 RITTEGEDR
+389 RITTNEEDR
-398 SAIEHNAPP
+398 SAIEHTAPP

>member
-1 VRKYREI
+1 
-8 LALRNAKLLLIT
+8 
-20 SFPARVAYAMVG
+20 MVG

-62 TAGLRGSV
+62 TAGLRGAA
-70 LDKWGQKWPIRILVP
+70 LDRWGQKWPIRILVP
-85 LYASGLLVLEF
+85 LYAAGLLVLEF

-125 KGAVP
+125 KIAVP
-130 KSALRTAYALDTAV
+130 ESSLRGAYALDTSV

-154 FASTLALSRYPSSAL
+154 LASTLGLSPYPSSAL
-169 ILCAAFMAIGGLS
+169 ILCALFIAVGGLS

-188 SSEWIP
+188 SSTWVP
-194 ERRSESH
+194 EKKSDTHKSV
-201 RSFWRIPAMRL
+201 WRIPAMQL
-212 LMIEAMFVG
+212 LMVEAMFVG
-221 FGWGAFDVGIPAF
+221 FGWGAFDVGIPAY

-241 GWSGPIFACLAFT
+241 GWSGPIFACLALT
-254 SVLGG
+254 SVMGG
-259 LAAGLISRRTSALKG
+259 LTAGLISRKTSALKG

-283 VATIPLALTYPGW
+283 IATIPLALTYPGW
-296 SMALVALFI
+296 SMATIALFI
-305 GFFGGAVKVFYW
+305 GFFGGAVQVFYW
-317 EVLEAVRPQGTAV
+317 EVLEAVRPKGTAV

-350 GGVIASEFSPRLTL
+350 GGVIASEFSPRITL
-364 LSTTLAVSIGIGVLF
+364 LATTISVSLGLLVLF
-379 IGRHLLEPAN
+379 FGRKVLAPAN
-389 RITTEGEDR
+389 RITSEEEDR
-398 SAIEHNAPP
+398 SAIEHSAPP

>member
-1 VRKYREI
+1 
-8 LALRNAKLLLIT
+8 
-20 SFPARVAYAMVG
+20 MVG

-47 YAGIALGLNTFANSV
+47 YAGIALGLNTFANSI
-62 TAGLRGSV
+62 TAGLRGSA
-70 LDKWGQKWPIRILVP
+70 LDRWGQKWPIRILVP

-96 TTSKTW
+96 TTSKSW

-125 KGAVP
+125 KAAVP
-130 KSALRTAYALDTAV
+130 ESALRTAYALDTSV
-144 INSTRVFGPL
+144 INATRVFGPL
-154 FASTLALSRYPSSAL
+154 LASTLALSRYPSSAL
-169 ILCAAFMAIGGLS
+169 LLCALFIAVGGLS
-182 LGFTKI
+182 LGFSKI
-188 SSEWIP
+188 SSTWVP
-194 ERRSESH
+194 EKKSESH
-201 RSFWRIPAMRL
+201 KAVWRIPAMQL
-212 LMIEAMFVG
+212 LMLEAMFVG

-241 GWSGPIFACLAFT
+241 GWSGPIFAALAMT
-254 SVLGG
+254 SVIGG
-259 LAAGLISRRTSALKG
+259 LVAGLISRKTSALKG
-274 LLRTYGLWM
+274 LLRTYALWM

-296 SMALVALFI
+296 SMALLALFI
-305 GFFGGAVKVFYW
+305 GFFGGAVQVFYW
-317 EVLEAVRPQGTAV
+317 EVLEAVRPKGTAV

-350 GGVIASEFSPRLTL
+350 GGIIASEFSPRFTL
-364 LSTTLAVSIGIGVLF
+364 LSTTIAVSIGLLVLTF
-379 IGRHLLEPAN
+379 GRRVLEPAN
-389 RITTEGEDR
+389 RITSEEEDR

>member
-1 VRKYREI
+1 
-8 LALRNAKLLLIT
+8 
-20 SFPARVAYAMVG
+20 MVG

-62 TAGLRGSV
+62 TAGLRGAA
-70 LDKWGQKWPIRILVP
+70 LDRWGQKWPIRILVP
-85 LYASGLLVLEF
+85 LYAAGLLVLEF

-125 KGAVP
+125 KIAVP
-130 KSALRTAYALDTAV
+130 ESSLRGAYALDTSV

-154 FASTLALSRYPSSAL
+154 LASTLGLSPYPSSAL
-169 ILCAAFMAIGGLS
+169 ILCALFIAVGGLS

-188 SSEWIP
+188 SSTWVP
-194 ERRSESH
+194 EKKSDTHKSV
-201 RSFWRIPAMRL
+201 WRIPAMQL
-212 LMIEAMFVG
+212 LMVEAMFVG
-221 FGWGAFDVGIPAF
+221 FGWGAFDVGIPAY

-241 GWSGPIFACLAFT
+241 GWSGPIFACLALT
-254 SVLGG
+254 SVMGG
-259 LAAGLISRRTSALKG
+259 LTAGLISRKTSALKG

-283 VATIPLALTYPGW
+283 IATIPLALTYPGW
-296 SMALVALFI
+296 SMATIALFI
-305 GFFGGAVKVFYW
+305 GFFGGAVQVFYW
-317 EVLEAVRPQGTAV
+317 EVLEAVRPKGTAV
-330 SALGW
+330 RALGW

-350 GGVIASEFSPRLTL
+350 GGVIASEFSPRITL
-364 LSTTLAVSIGIGVLF
+364 LATTISVSLGLLVLF
-379 IGRHLLEPAN
+379 FGRKVLAPAN
-389 RITTEGEDR
+389 RITSEAEDR
-398 SAIEHNAPP
+398 SAIEHSAPP

>member
-1 VRKYREI
+1 VRKYREL
-8 LALRNAKLLLIT
+8 LAIRNTKILLIT
-20 SFPARVAYAMVG
+20 SFPARVAYSMVG

-62 TAGLRGSV
+62 TAGLRGAA
-70 LDKWGQKWPIRILVP
+70 LDRWGQKWPIRILVP
-85 LYASGLLVLEF
+85 LYAAGLLVLEF

-125 KGAVP
+125 KVAVP
-130 KSALRTAYALDTAV
+130 ESSLRGAYALDTSV

-154 FASTLALSRYPSSAL
+154 LASTLGLSPYPSSAL
-169 ILCAAFMAIGGLS
+169 ILCALFIAVGGLS

-188 SSEWIP
+188 SSTWVP
-194 ERRSESH
+194 EKKSDTHKSV
-201 RSFWRIPAMRL
+201 WRIPAMQL
-212 LMIEAMFVG
+212 LMVEAMFVG
-221 FGWGAFDVGIPAF
+221 FGWGAFDVGIPAY

-241 GWSGPIFACLAFT
+241 GWSGPIFACLALT
-254 SVLGG
+254 SVMGG
-259 LAAGLISRRTSALKG
+259 LTAGLISRKTSALKG

-283 VATIPLALTYPGW
+283 IATIPLALTYPGW
-296 SMALVALFI
+296 SMATIALFI
-305 GFFGGAVKVFYW
+305 GFFGGAVQVFYW
-317 EVLEAVRPQGTAV
+317 EVLEAVRPKGTAV

-350 GGVIASEFSPRLTL
+350 GGVIASEFSPRITL
-364 LSTTLAVSIGIGVLF
+364 LATTISVSLGLLVLF
-379 IGRHLLEPAN
+379 FGRKVLAPAN
-389 RITTEGEDR
+389 RITSEEEDR
-398 SAIEHNAPP
+398 SAIEHSAPP